1 MPDTESICCCLCGWW
16 RSVHYGVDREGNPR
30 EVRFDK
36 VDPATAPMWRKQRLR
51 GAGHA
56 SHDATIQ
63 LIDSKGLAELPE
75 PIKAQIRGQ
84 CHRILDVLEGK
95 HEV

>member
-1 MPDTESICCCLCGWW
+1 
-16 RSVHYGVDREGNPR
+16 
-30 EVRFDK
+30 
-36 VDPATAPMWRKQRLR
+36 MWRKQRLR

-56 SHDATIQ
+56 SHDATIE

-84 CHRILDVLEGK
+84 CHRILDVLGEHPK
-95 HEV
+95 RI